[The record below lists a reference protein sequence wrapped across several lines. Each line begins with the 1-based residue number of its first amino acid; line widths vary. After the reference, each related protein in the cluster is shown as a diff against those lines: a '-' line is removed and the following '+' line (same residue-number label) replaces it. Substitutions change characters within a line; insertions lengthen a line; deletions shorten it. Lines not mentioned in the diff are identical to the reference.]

1 MTSYPCHS
9 AILFTPFLSHLL
21 LPLVN
26 REGMPPHIFSE
37 LEKLQLS
44 GSIEFPSG
52 ECKEGDV
59 DDLEKR
65 VSAHF
70 IVPLYL
76 DPITFCS
83 FLKCEGL
90 RGRKEGG
97 GDGVGVVRK
106 EETH

>member
-1 MTSYPCHS
+1 MTSYLCHL
-9 AILFTPFLSHLL
+9 AILFIPFLSHLL

-65 VSAHF
+65 VSAH
-70 IVPLYL
+70 IIISLYL
-76 DPITFCS
+76 YP
-83 FLKCEGL
+83 LN
-90 RGRKEGG
+90 
-97 GDGVGVVRK
+97 V
-106 EETH
+106 